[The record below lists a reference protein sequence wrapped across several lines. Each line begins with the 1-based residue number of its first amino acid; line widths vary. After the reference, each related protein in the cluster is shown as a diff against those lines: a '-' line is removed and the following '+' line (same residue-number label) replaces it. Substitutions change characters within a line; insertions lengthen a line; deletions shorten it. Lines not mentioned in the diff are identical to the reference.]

1 MAWHKPPEQMPLS
14 AGTFSVGAGSD
25 CMDLNSYWGTDKW
38 PMPPSYVVPGQGQQV
53 DSRQRIAA
61 LERWQLQAQLEIAEL
76 KDQVKVL
83 KSLLGGPKLD
93 GLMANRTSS
102 PLTPLTIPVSTDRPL
117 SGDVFFGS
125 TDPISGLDRLDL
137 SDGIPASVGMPMMLE
152 RSRTEPKHSAQYSA
166 PPPMLSLDRSC
177 SDNLGDP
184 SKNANSL
191 HGQIQE
197 QIIKEGP
204 DSPTITRMTWRIDNV
219 RTKLK
224 SCAGKALVSP
234 PFEALGIPDMRL
246 MVFPSAEQNRGLKTR
261 EQKAQYENMINVG
274 PLHCALRLKV
284 VSVGK
289 NSVLTFTLFVGSV
302 KHGPMVHDFAE
313 HIIHGCDDF
322 KMNWLDQIDETSGSM
337 TVGVEL
343 CELTSKEDA
352 HTAFGSGS
360 SASRG
365 LKNENLEEIGMP
377 PGLPPGLPLPEP
389 SS

>member
-1 MAWHKPPEQMPLS
+1 MPLPSDPFS
-14 AGTFSVGAGSD
+14 AGAGHD
-25 CMDLNSYWGTDKW
+25 CLDLNSYAPNWGTGKW
-38 PMPPSYVVPGQGQQV
+38 PMPPQYVLPGPAGDQ
-53 DSRQRIAA
+53 SQRIAA

-76 KDQVKVL
+76 KEQVKVL

-93 GLMANRTSS
+93 SLIPNRTPSEHVGPSS
-102 PLTPLTIPVSTDRPL
+102 LSPL
-117 SGDVFFGS
+117 SGPSPVDRRLSGELLFGS
-125 TDPISGLDRLDL
+125 ADPLKNLPDDPW
-137 SDGIPASVGMPMMLE
+137 SDGIPASIGMPMVLE
-152 RSRTEPKHSAQYSA
+152 RSRTEPKHPSPALA
-166 PPPMLSLDRSC
+166 PPPMMSLARST
-177 SDNLGDP
+177 SDGLGES
-184 SKNANSL
+184 SKGGGSL

-197 QIIKEGP
+197 QLIKEGP
-204 DSPTITRMTWRIDNV
+204 DSPSITRMTWRIDNV